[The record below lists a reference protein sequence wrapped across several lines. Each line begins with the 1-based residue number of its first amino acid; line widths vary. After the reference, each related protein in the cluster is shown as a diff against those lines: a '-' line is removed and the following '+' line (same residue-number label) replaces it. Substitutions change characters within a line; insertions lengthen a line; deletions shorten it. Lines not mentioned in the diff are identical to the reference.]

1 MWKDF
6 FYFNKGEKRAII
18 ILSLMIVLTQVVLW
32 TTDYWLPLLPDKLTN
47 TSVHRDALKKY
58 QDSLPLKKE
67 FEQRAGLIS
76 KMTIFNPNT
85 ADSAKLVSLGLR
97 PYVAKNILKYRRKGG
112 SFRKAEDFS
121 RIYGIDPAQ
130 FARLKPYIRIDSV
143 SHPVKGSQAALPD
156 IAANAA
162 IYSGLSEKTV
172 LPTPILSSE
181 KSTSILTLDINKVDT
196 TVLQQLK
203 GVGAVTAKRILQYR
217 NSLGGFHSVNQ
228 LQEIKGL
235 YPETLSRLQSLLKID
250 TTQIS
255 KINVNKASLEKLKAH
270 PYLSFYQAR
279 VIVEL
284 RKARSGIRKIE
295 ELDAFKEFTQQD
307 IDRLRWYLSFQSF

>member
-6 FYFNKGEKRAII
+6 FYFNKGEKRAIV
-18 ILSLMIVLTQVVLW
+18 ILSLMIALMQVALW
-32 TTDYWLPLLPDKLTN
+32 TTDYWLPLLPDKLTD
-47 TSVHRDALKKY
+47 TAAHQEALKRY
-58 QDSLPLKKE
+58 QDSLPPKKDYV
-67 FEQRAGLIS
+67 RSAGRIAKLS
-76 KMTIFNPNT
+76 VFDPNT

-121 RIYGIDPAQ
+121 RIYGIEPSQ
-130 FARLKPYIRIDSV
+130 YARLKPYIRIDSV
-143 SHPVKGSQAALPD
+143 SRPVKGSRVTLPLD
-156 IAANAA
+156 VPNDPVQP
-162 IYSGLSEKTV
+162 GLTEKTV
-172 LPTPILSSE
+172 SPLPVLPSE
-181 KSTSILTLDINKVDT
+181 RPTGVLTMDINRVDT

-203 GVGAVTAKRILQYR
+203 GVGAVTARRIMEYR
-217 NSLGGFHSVNQ
+217 NSLGGFHSVSQ

-255 KINVNKASLEKLKAH
+255 KINANKASLEKLKAH
-270 PYLSFYQAR
+270 PYLTFYQAK

-284 RKARSGIRKIE
+284 RKARSGIKGIH
-295 ELDAFKEFTQQD
+295 ELSAFKEFSRGD
-307 IDRLRWYLSFQSF
+307 IDRLKWYLSF